1 MQPSSFIQH
10 CSSKLLLLIIISLA
24 AMSFAP
30 VFAAEPAPVAEQ
42 MVISQQPIETETTP
56 DTHQPSDATLV
67 LSLTQQSGLLSIDD
81 AETINAQFQSSKI
94 ASSTNPT
101 NTASRPMMQI
111 EYWSASGEK
120 LFTKTTEGLSESDFN
135 SPTPITFKLRLPW
148 IANTHAIRVSDSRSP
163 TPATNGL
170 PDDAV
175 VLEPFF
181 RTKSSTLDAL
191 TKLEFKEEPKV
202 EKAEKQ
208 QPEHTNQ

>member
-1 MQPSSFIQH
+1 MQASSLIQYG
-10 CSSKLLLLIIISLA
+10 SSKLVLLTILSLA

-42 MVISQQPIETETTP
+42 TATSQQPEETANA
-56 DTHQPSDATLV
+56 HQPSDATLV
-67 LSLTQQSGLLSIDD
+67 LSLVQQSGLLSIED
-81 AETINAQFQSSKI
+81 AETINAQFQSSKVTT
-94 ASSTNPT
+94 STNSIDMT
-101 NTASRPMMQI
+101 SRPMMHI

-120 LFTKTTEGLSESDFN
+120 LFTKMTEGLSESDFN

-163 TPATNGL
+163 MPAANGL

-191 TKLEFKEEPKV
+191 TKSMVKEEPKI
-202 EKAEKQ
+202 EKAEQQ
-208 QPEHTNQ
+208 QPEQSNQ